1 MSSTLPSWFSN
12 VQRESSVA
20 VLPSW
25 FSEIYKPFDPET
37 KPGTKQ
43 ARTVGPE
50 KINFSTA
57 SRGIRNNNPGN
68 IEIGDPWQGRAS
80 AKDLLPHQEGE
91 DRFVVFKSP
100 EFGIRAMT
108 VLLQTYRV
116 KHGLT
121 SIRGIINRWAPPE
134 ENDTEA
140 YIESVSEF
148 TGIDP
153 DKRLDTSSA
162 NVLNPL
168 VTAIIRQEN
177 KGQQPYSET
186 TILTGISLAF
196 EAEEE

>member
-1 MSSTLPSWFSN
+1 MGKLPSWFLDIKKENEVNTLPSWFLDIH
-12 VQRESSVA
+12 Q
-20 VLPSW
+20 PS
-25 FSEIYKPFDPET
+25 DPESKPIT
-37 KPGTKQ
+37 KM

-50 KINFSTA
+50 EINFSTTT
-57 SRGIRNNNPGN
+57 RGIRNHNPGN

-80 AKDLLPHQEGE
+80 QEGE

-116 KHGLT
+116 KYGLT
-121 SIRGIINRWAPPE
+121 SISGIINRWAPPE

-140 YIESVSEF
+140 YIKSVSEF

-177 KGQQPYSET
+177 KGQHPYSET